1 MYFEVALVVKNLPA
15 SAGDISDAVSIPGW
29 GRSLGR
35 GQDTSP
41 QYSCL
46 ENPMDRGTWQA
57 IVHRIAQSRTWLK
70 QLSMPTWKDRFFF
83 LFYSSGPDLNS
94 IKWWGECHCT
104 FLRQCLPFSQWSFPL
119 IQAWYLCQL
128 VLGTIMLCN
137 KQSSNSEFSKIGL
150 HSPIHGRRQ
159 WHPTPVLLPG
169 KSHGQRSLVGCSPWG
184 H

>member
-1 MYFEVALVVKNLPA
+1 MLAPQKKSYDKPAAAAAAKSLQSCPTLLDPIDGSPPGSPVPEILQSKVIFSPSSVSCPFIYMYK
-15 SAGDISDAVSIPGW
+15 I
-29 GRSLGR
+29 
-35 GQDTSP
+35 
-41 QYSCL
+41 
-46 ENPMDRGTWQA
+46 
-57 IVHRIAQSRTWLK
+57 QSSKMLH
-70 QLSMPTWKDRFFF
+70 LWKDRFFF

-169 KSHGQRSLVGCSPWG
+169 KSHGQRSL
-184 H
+184 